1 MNCVGLHLLSWM
13 GVRWLQLCLVISL
26 SSLSFIQ
33 ISFLLYVK
41 GLCFF
46 STSLLRS
53 FFHILVIVL
62 IELTCALLS
71 RPRSLLRVS
80 LPHVPKSSFV
90 GCLFTV
96 FHFFW
101 ILTWFWISSAAF
113 VIFPVKN
120 LCCCCCLPARLH
132 CLVFSSCFLLLE
144 LFLTVF
150 WTLPTHR
157 AALFVPT
164 N

>member
-1 MNCVGLHLLSWM
+1 MFNSIFFVYQSPTLWKSLQLLNQTSWPHYLVGAACVFWVVGSRESLLRWTELHWVGLHLLFWM
-13 GVRWLQLCLVISL
+13 GVRWLQLCLIISL

-71 RPRSLLRVS
+71 
-80 LPHVPKSSFV
+80 LPQWLQEVR
-90 GCLFTV
+90 L
-96 FHFFW
+96 
-101 ILTWFWISSAAF
+101 
-113 VIFPVKN
+113 
-120 LCCCCCLPARLH
+120 LPA
-132 CLVFSSCFLLLE
+132 VFVKSVSSSCS
-144 LFLTVF
+144 
-150 WTLPTHR
+150 
-157 AALFVPT
+157 
-164 N
+164 